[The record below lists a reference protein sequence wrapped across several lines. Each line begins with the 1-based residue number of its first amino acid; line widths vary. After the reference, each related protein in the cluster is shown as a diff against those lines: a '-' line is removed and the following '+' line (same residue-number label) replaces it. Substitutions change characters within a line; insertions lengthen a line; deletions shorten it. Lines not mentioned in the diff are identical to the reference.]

1 MTQFSD
7 PDRNPP
13 VADILLLA
21 VAIVAVSTSALL
33 IREAA
38 APALAVAFWRTA
50 LAAGLLGTVTALRPK
65 RRAELIGLERRP
77 RRASMAAG
85 LLLAAHFA
93 TWIPSLS
100 FTTVAS
106 SVALVATQPVW
117 AAVIASIL
125 GQRIPGRAWAG
136 IAVALAGV
144 LVLSGVDFATSGRA
158 LFGDALALT
167 GGILAA
173 AYVTVGASVRQ
184 AVSTT
189 VYTTLCYSTAAIVLL
204 AVAVAARDPLAGT
217 GYDGGTWA
225 CLVAITLGPQLL
237 GHSLINRV
245 LRTISPTV
253 VSVAILGEIVG
264 SAFMAWA
271 AFGESPPAG
280 AYPAAVLIA
289 AGVYLARP

>member
-1 MTQFSD
+1 VTRFSD
-7 PDRNPP
+7 PGRNPP
-13 VADILLLA
+13 VADLFLLG

-65 RRAELIGLERRP
+65 RRAELVGLERRP
-77 RRASMAAG
+77 RRASVAAG